1 MMRWAR
7 LPIRYRL
14 AITFGASAAVVVAG
28 LSIYVYG
35 QTGSN
40 LLGALDTELSSRAN
54 QLVSDARDDSP
65 RMVNVQARLVDD
77 ARVYAQI
84 DAASGIV
91 LRSTPSIRRFRLL
104 TPAHVRSLRRA
115 RFFERKVPGIRNV
128 TRVLAVPVMTR
139 WGQVVVAVGASMES
153 RHGQLI
159 DLAATLAIAGS
170 GALVLITAGAWLA
183 LASAL
188 RPVERMRRQ
197 AAAISASDSGS
208 RLTVADGN
216 DEIALLG
223 STLNEMLDRIE
234 RSVDIERR
242 LVDSA
247 SHELRTPLAIQRIDL
262 DVALTGPQ
270 TAEELAAALRGVSE
284 ENAHLT
290 RLTDDLLVLSRA
302 RDGILPV
309 HLATLSLRDLLDEA
323 RSRHETLAATESMA
337 RFTAPDREVRVDP
350 VWFGHAVDNLLSN
363 ARRHTPAAGSIDVSA
378 DLVDGTIRLVV
389 EDTGPGFPPGFADRA
404 FEPFTRARPADASGQ
419 RGAAGLGLAVVDAIA
434 RAHGGR
440 AWAQDRAEGGA
451 RVTVLLMNGV
461 APR

>member
-28 LSIYVYG
+28 LSIFVYA

-40 LLGALDTELSSRAN
+40 LLAALDTELNSRAS
-54 QLVSDARDDSP
+54 QLASDVRDDNP
-65 RMVNVQARLVDD
+65 RVVNVQARLVDD

-84 DAASGIV
+84 DAATGVV
-91 LRSTPSIRRFRLL
+91 LRSTSSITRSRLL
-104 TPAHVRSLRRA
+104 TPAQVRSLRGA
-115 RFFERKVPGIRNV
+115 RFYERRVPGIRNV

-139 WGQVVVAVGASMES
+139 RGAVVVAVGASMSS

-208 RLTVADGN
+208 RLSVAGGN

-223 STLNEMLDRIE
+223 STLNQMLDRIE

-262 DVALTGPQ
+262 DVALAGPQ

-290 RLTDDLLVLSRA
+290 RLTEDLLVLSRA
-302 RDGILPV
+302 RDGVLPV
-309 HLATLSLRDLLDEA
+309 DLATHSLRGLLDAA
-323 RSRHETLAATESMA
+323 RKRHETLGASGSVAS
-337 RFTAPDREVRVDP
+337 FTAPDRDVCVDP
-350 VWFGHAVDNLLSN
+350 VWFGQAVDNLLSN
-363 ARRHTPAAGSIDVSA
+363 ARRHTPAEGRIDVSA

-404 FEPFTRARPADASGQ
+404 FEPFTRARPADGNGQ
-419 RGAAGLGLAVVDAIA
+419 AGTGLGLAVVRAIA
-434 RAHGGR
+434 TAHGGR
-440 AWAQDRAEGGA
+440 AWAQNSAEGGA
-451 RVTVLLMNGV
+451 RVTVLLMNGGCQ
-461 APR
+461 